1 MLRSEKNTD
10 LQAHPEGKFGKAV
23 GSLQGKSSLLGF
35 GIILLLPFIYLMIG
49 FVSID
54 KGHVGIIFAK
64 FGGKP
69 PIEERF
75 IVEQGE
81 KGYQREVL
89 MPGMRFYWFLEPL
102 WKYTIKE
109 EPFVKIPAGMIGV
122 VNAKDGY
129 PMRPG
134 QILADSDT
142 YAEAG
147 AAGKKVKKFTMGQ
160 KGPRL
165 EILKP
170 GDHPINPAY
179 LEVKLYPAVNIP
191 EGSLGVLTRLY
202 GEEPPQGTILVA
214 KEGLF
219 RGIIRETLQPGTYY
233 INPKA
238 YKHQIVEAAKIDKGQ
253 VGIIT
258 KRVGRIPPEGTILV
272 DANDDFQGIQRQ
284 VLQPGMYYLNPYEKA
299 LRIEAAV
306 SVPDGHVGVQIAKT
320 GLAKPVDQ
328 LLAKVGERGIQ
339 ENTLPPGLYYLNPYA
354 VEVVNVDIRQ
364 QRYEM
369 TYRENQGDTQ
379 QNDSIV
385 FYSDDGFEI
394 AIDVTVLF
402 QVLPHDAPY
411 VVATIGRDIM
421 DIKEKIIRPQARS
434 YARILGS
441 RYKGEDFVHG
451 ATRETFQSDLH
462 KELQVKS
469 QESRIRL
476 NQALV
481 RHFEVPALLRQ
492 PITDKVIALK
502 MQEKFEQ
509 EQKTQKANAD
519 LAREKEKVN
528 FESAKVV
535 AETKKIKA
543 IISAEQERAVE
554 EINVAKKEFIALG
567 EAKKIQIGADAELY
581 QKEKEAT
588 GILAVGKAR
597 AETKKLELS
606 AYQGEGGRR
615 FAEVEKA
622 KALGSGIEKVYYI
635 PSDMSIN
642 AIAKDFEHAITIG
655 LPDNTRKAE

>member
-1 MLRSEKNTD
+1 MHLQVQQKEKLATIALRLRDFFK
-10 LQAHPEGKFGKAV
+10 QK
-23 GSLQGKSSLLGF
+23 KSPVWIGGLFFLA
-35 GIILLLPFIYLMIG
+35 LMYLMIG
-49 FVSID
+49 FVSIEN
-54 KGHVGIIFAK
+54 GHVGIIFAK
-64 FGGKP
+64 FGSKP
-69 PIEERF
+69 TVDERF
-75 IVEQGE
+75 IVEEGE

-102 WKYTIKE
+102 WKYTITE
-109 EPFVKIPAGMIGV
+109 EPFVKIPTGMIGV

-129 PMRPG
+129 PMLPG
-134 QILADSDT
+134 QILADSDS
-142 YAEAG
+142 YEEVVEN
-147 AAGKKVKKFTMGQ
+147 GKKVKKFKMGQ

-165 EILKP
+165 DILKP
-170 GDHPINPAY
+170 GDHPVNPAY
-179 LEVKLYPAVNIP
+179 LEVKQYPAVNIP

-202 GEEPPQGTILVA
+202 GDEPPQGTILVS
-214 KEGLF
+214 KESMF
-219 RGIIRETLQPGTYY
+219 RGIIRENLQPGTYY

-238 YKHQIVEAAKIDKGQ
+238 YKYEIVEAAKIEKGQ

-272 DANDDFQGIQRQ
+272 DAEDDFQGIQRQ
-284 VLQPGMYYLNPYEKA
+284 VLQPGMYYLNPYEKS
-299 LRIEAAV
+299 LRIEEAV

-320 GLAKPVDQ
+320 GVAKPVDQ
-328 LLAKVGERGIQ
+328 LLAKKGERGIQ

-354 VEVVNVDIRQ
+354 TEVVNIDIRQ

-369 TYRENQGDTQ
+369 TYLEGQGDTQ
-379 QNDSIV
+379 QNDAIV

-402 QVLPHDAPY
+402 QILPHDAPY
-411 VVATIGRDIM
+411 VVATIGRNIQ

-451 ATRETFQSDLH
+451 ATRETFQNDIH
-462 KELQVKS
+462 KELKTKS
-469 QESRIRL
+469 LESRVQM

-543 IISAEQERAVE
+543 IISAEEAREVE
-554 EINVAKKEFIALG
+554 EINVAKKEFIAQG
-567 EAKKIQIGADAELY
+567 EAKKIQIGADAALY
-581 QKEKEAT
+581 EKEKEAT
-588 GILAVGKAR
+588 GILAVGKAQ
-597 AETKKLELS
+597 AEAKKLILA
-606 AYQGEGGRR
+606 AYNGEGGHR

-622 KALGSGIEKVYYI
+622 KALGSGIEKIYYI
-635 PSDMSIN
+635 PADMSIN
-642 AIAKDFEHAITIG
+642 AIAKDFENAITVG
-655 LPDNTRKAE
+655 LPDNTKKSKVTD

>member
-1 MLRSEKNTD
+1 MDREIQERKRQGGIMEQLLKLRLRTI
-10 LQAHPEGKFGKAV
+10 
-23 GSLQGKSSLLGF
+23 LG
-35 GIILLLPFIYLMIG
+35 LLLVSLPLIYIG
-49 FVSID
+49 ISLVSIEE
-54 KGHVGIIFAK
+54 GHVGIVFAK
-64 FGGKP
+64 VGSKP
-69 PIEERF
+69 AVADRF
-75 IVEQGE
+75 IVEAGE

-89 MPGMRFYWFLEPL
+89 MPGMRFYWFLEPF
-102 WKYTIKE
+102 WKYTITE
-109 EPFVKIPAGMIGV
+109 EPFVKIPPGMIGV

-134 QILADSDT
+134 QILADSDVYGEDGT
-142 YAEAG
+142 
-147 AAGKKVKKFTMGQ
+147 FTMGQ

-170 GDHPINPAY
+170 GEYPINTAY
-179 LEVKLYPAVNIP
+179 LEVKQFPAVQIP

-202 GEEPPQGTILVA
+202 GEDPPQGTILVA
-214 KEGLF
+214 KESGF
-219 RGIIRETLQPGTYY
+219 RGIIREVLQPGTYY

-238 YKHQIVEAAKIDKGQ
+238 YKTEIVAAAKIDKGQ

-258 KRVGRIPPEGTILV
+258 KRVGKIPPEGTILV
-272 DANDDFQGIQRQ
+272 DANDEFQGIQKQ
-284 VLQPGMYYLNPYEKA
+284 VLQPGMYYINPYEKA
-299 LRIEAAV
+299 LRIEDAV

-320 GLAKPVDQ
+320 GIAKPVDQ
-328 LLAKVGERGIQ
+328 LLAKAGERGIQ
-339 ENTLPPGLYYLNPYA
+339 EDTMPPGLYYLNPYA
-354 VEVVNVDIRQ
+354 VEVVNIDIRQ

-369 TYRENQGDTQ
+369 TYLEGQGDTQ
-379 QNDSIV
+379 QNDAIV

-402 QVLPHDAPY
+402 QVLPNDAPY
-411 VVATIGRDIM
+411 VVATIGRRID

-451 ATRETFQSDLH
+451 ATRETFQNDLH
-462 KELQVKS
+462 KELQAKTI
-469 QESRIRL
+469 ESRVQM

-481 RHFEVPALLRQ
+481 RHFEVPTQLRQ

-535 AETKKIKA
+535 AETKKVKA
-543 IISAEQERAVE
+543 IILAEEEREVE
-554 EINVAKKEFIALG
+554 EINVAKKEFIAQG
-567 EAKKIQIGADAELY
+567 EAKKVQIGADANLY
-581 QKEKEAT
+581 QQEKEAE
-588 GILAVGKAR
+588 GILAVGKAK
-597 AETKKLELS
+597 AEAKKLELS
-606 AYQGEGGRR
+606 AYEGDGGLR

-622 KALGSGIEKVYYI
+622 KALGSGIEKIYYI

-642 AIAKDFEHAITIG
+642 AIAKDFENAITVG
-655 LPDNTRKAE
+655 LPERQKAAASQTQP

>member
-1 MLRSEKNTD
+1 MDRQLELRKESIIAN
-10 LQAHPEGKFGKAV
+10 
-23 GSLQGKSSLLGF
+23 LLKLKLRTILG
-35 GIILLLPFIYLMIG
+35 LLLLALPLIYIG
-49 FVSID
+49 ISLVSID
-54 KGHVGIIFAK
+54 EGHVGIVFAK
-64 FGGKP
+64 FGSKP
-69 PIEERF
+69 ASEERF
-75 IVEQGE
+75 IVEAGE

-89 MPGMRFYWFLEPL
+89 MPGMRFYWLLEPL
-102 WKYTIKE
+102 WKYTITE
-109 EPFVKIPAGMIGV
+109 QPFVKIPPGMIGV

-134 QILADSDT
+134 QILADSDV
-142 YAEAG
+142 YGEDG
-147 AAGKKVKKFTMGQ
+147 SFTMGQ

-170 GDHPINPAY
+170 GEYPINTAY
-179 LEVKLYPAVNIP
+179 LEVKQFPAVQIP
-191 EGSLGVLTRLY
+191 EGSLGVMTRLY
-202 GEEPPQGTILVA
+202 GEDPPQGTILVS
-214 KEGLF
+214 KESEF
-219 RGIIRETLQPGTYY
+219 RGIIREVLQPGTYY

-238 YKHQIVEAAKIDKGQ
+238 YKAEIVKAVKIDKGQ

-258 KRVGRIPPEGTILV
+258 KKVGKIPPEGTILV
-272 DANDDFQGIQRQ
+272 DATDEYQGIQKQ
-284 VLQPGMYYLNPYEKA
+284 VLQPGMYYINPYEKS
-299 LRIEAAV
+299 LRIEPAV
-306 SVPDGHVGVQIAKT
+306 TVPDGHVGVQIAKT
-320 GLAKPVDQ
+320 GVAKPVDQ
-328 LLAKVGERGIQ
+328 LLAKAGERGIQ
-339 ENTLPPGLYYLNPYA
+339 EDTMPPGLYYLNPYA
-354 VEVVNVDIRQ
+354 VEVVNIDIRQ

-369 TYRENQGDTQ
+369 TYLEGQGDTQ
-379 QNDSIV
+379 QNDAIV

-411 VVATIGRDIM
+411 VVATIGRSIN

-451 ATRETFQSDLH
+451 ATRETFQNDLH
-462 KELQVKS
+462 KELQTKTMES
-469 QESRIRL
+469 QVQM

-481 RHFEVPALLRQ
+481 RHFEVPNQLRQ

-509 EQKTQKANAD
+509 EQKTEQANAD

-543 IISAEQERAVE
+543 IIQAQEEREVE
-554 EINVAKKEFIALG
+554 EINVAKKEFIAQG
-567 EAKKIQIGADAELY
+567 EAKKVQIGADANLY
-581 QKEKEAT
+581 QQEKEAE
-588 GILAVGKAR
+588 GILAVGKAK
-597 AETKKLELS
+597 AEAKKLELT
-606 AYQGEGGRR
+606 AYEGDGGLR

-622 KALGSGIEKVYYI
+622 KALGSGIEKIYYI

-642 AIAKDFEHAITIG
+642 AIAKDFENAITVG
-655 LPDNTRKAE
+655 LPEHKKAAAPAQPQP

>member
-1 MLRSEKNTD
+1 MDVQRR
-10 LQAHPEGKFGKAV
+10 LQEGKNKFSKIKQLAAKITGNGK
-23 GSLQGKSSLLGF
+23 GSLFLGALLF
-35 GIILLLPFIYLMIG
+35 LPLLYVIIG
-49 FVSID
+49 FVSINE
-54 KGHVGIIFAK
+54 GHVGIVFSK
-64 FGGKP
+64 FGVKP
-69 PIEERF
+69 AVEERF
-75 IVEQGE
+75 IVERGE
-81 KGYQREVL
+81 QGYQREVL
-89 MPGMRFYWFLEPL
+89 MPGMRFYWLLEPL
-102 WKYTIKE
+102 WKYTITE
-109 EPFVKIPAGMIGV
+109 EPFVRIPTGMIGV
-122 VNAKDGY
+122 VNAKDGD

-142 YAEAG
+142 YEEVTEG
-147 AAGKKVKKFTMGQ
+147 GRKIKKFKIGQ

-170 GDHPINPAY
+170 GDYPINTAY
-179 LEVKLYPAVNIP
+179 LEVKQYPVIRIP
-191 EGSLGVLTRLY
+191 EGRLGVLTRLH
-202 GEEPPQGTILVA
+202 GDEPPQGTVLVS
-214 KEGLF
+214 KESGF

-233 INPKA
+233 INPKE
-238 YKHQIVEAAKIDKGQ
+238 YKNEIVPAARIDKGQ
-253 VGIIT
+253 IGIIT
-258 KRVGRIPPEGTILV
+258 KKVGRIPPEGTVLV
-272 DANDDFQGIQRQ
+272 DANDDLQGIQRQ

-299 LRIEAAV
+299 LKIEPAV

-320 GLAKPVDQ
+320 GIAKPVDQ
-328 LLAKVGERGIQ
+328 LLAKEGERGIQ

-354 VEVVNVDIRQ
+354 VEVVNIDIRQ

-369 TYRENQGDTQ
+369 TYLEGQGDTQ
-379 QNDSIV
+379 QNDAIV

-402 QVLPHDAPY
+402 QVLPNDAPY
-411 VVATIGRDIM
+411 VVATIGRNIL

-451 ATRETFQSDLH
+451 ETRETFQNDIH
-462 KELQVKS
+462 KELKLKS
-469 QESRIRL
+469 LESRIQM

-481 RHFEVPALLRQ
+481 RHFEVPALLRK

-543 IISAEQERAVE
+543 IISAEEEREVE
-554 EINVAKKEFIALG
+554 EINVTKKEFIAQG
-567 EAKKIQIGADAELY
+567 EAKKIQIGADAALY
-581 QKEKEAT
+581 EKEKEAT

-597 AETKKLELS
+597 AEAKKLALA
-606 AYQGEGGRR
+606 AYEGEGGHR

-622 KALGSGIEKVYYI
+622 KALGSGIQKVYYI

-642 AIAKDFEHAITIG
+642 AIAEDFDHAITVG
-655 LPDNTRKAE
+655 LPDNTRKKE